1 MTDVE
6 IDALRREL
14 LIASLA
20 AVRLGRALQIA
31 WAGLSQVRGFDSVS
45 ANENGVSPMPKQ
57 TEDGPQALSE
67 LQEDLFR

>member
-1 MTDVE
+1 MNNEE

-31 WAGLSQVRGFDSVS
+31 WAGLSQGRGFDSVS
-45 ANENGVSPMPKQ
+45 ANEEAVSP
-57 TEDGPQALSE
+57 LSIKNE
-67 LQEDLFR
+67 EGAEPLSKLQEELFE

>member
-31 WAGLSQVRGFDSVS
+31 WAGLSQARGFDSVY
-45 ANENGVSPMPKQ
+45 ANETAVSPMPNKN
-57 TEDGPQALSE
+57 EEGAEPLSK
-67 LQEDLFR
+67 LQEELFE